1 MITFIKHYIPA
12 SYTRTRPGRK
22 MTPTSITIH
31 ETDNTNVRANARA
44 HALLQANGNKRQ
56 ASWHVQ
62 VDDEREVYVS
72 IPFTEA
78 AFHSGT
84 YNGNH
89 TSIAIE
95 ICVNKDGDYNK
106 ALLNA
111 IEVVKYLK
119 NKYPSIKQVVQHHH
133 WSRKNCPRILRS
145 NTEMS
150 WQNFLTLTTSTETS
164 ASTLEKPYKTTN
176 HTFKKGQ
183 KVLLKSSAKHYATGE
198 RIPKRYKNKT
208 YTIQQKGSNRMLL
221 KELYSWV
228 KTSDLTT
235 KHKPTNTFAVGDSVK
250 INSSANKYSRSTA
263 KIPMRYKNNK
273 YTIQQVGKDDVL
285 IKELYSWV
293 KKSDINQKLVSH
305 FKSDLPFYYSQNRHK

>member
-1 MITFIKHYIPA
+1 MITFIKQYIPA
-12 SYTRTRPGRK
+12 TYTRTRPGRK

-44 HALLQANGNKRQ
+44 HALLQSNRNKRQ

-95 ICVNKDGDYNK
+95 ICVNKDGNYNQ

-119 NKYPSIKQVVQHHH
+119 NKYPSIKRVVQHHH
-133 WSRKNCPRILRS
+133 WSKKNCPRILRS

-150 WQNFLTLTTSTETS
+150 WQNFLTLTTSSDTS
-164 ASTLEKPYKTTN
+164 TSTLKKPYKTTN
-176 HTFKKGQ
+176 HSFKKGS
-183 KVLLKSSAKHYATGE
+183 KVRLKSSATHYATGE

-235 KHKPTNTFAVGDSVK
+235 KHKTTNTFAVGDSVK
-250 INSSANKYSRSTA
+250 IKSSANKYSRSTA
-263 KIPMRYKNNK
+263 KITKRYKNNK

-293 KKSDINQKLVSH
+293 KKADVN
-305 FKSDLPFYYSQNRHK
+305 